1 MKQTKPVRVFAT
13 ADIGEAA
20 LDRLRKRGY
29 VVEVYPKTEAPTKQ
43 FIVEKVRSGIEV
55 LITTLRDAVDDEVL
69 SAGAGTLK
77 IVAQI
82 AVGIDNIDRA
92 AANRYGIPFSS
103 TADVLTE
110 ATAEFAFFML
120 GAVSRKLYSSEK
132 LVEGNLWESWHPY
145 HPFLG
150 DEVTGKTVAVIGT
163 GRIGKAFAKKC
174 IGLDVDL
181 LLYDPEL
188 PDEKFVEYAGREM
201 ALRFEAGFS
210 RKLREV
216 RYVSFSEALAKA
228 DYVSLHV
235 PLLMR
240 GESITPTWHLMN
252 VEAFR
257 RMKKTA
263 YLINTSRGPVV
274 DENALYH
281 ALLNNE
287 IAGAAL
293 DVYEKEPLPRGS
305 PLRDPE
311 LRDRLRLFHH
321 FASGTRETRLSPDP
335 QIGMAGR
342 CAQAVIDVIEANYG
356 GDLSK
361 MPYVVNKEAFRMSDG
376 ETRRRGEERTREEAK
391 K

>member
-1 MKQTKPVRVFAT
+1 MTATEVYRASVFAT

-20 LDRLRKRGY
+20 LNRLREHGY
-29 VVEVYPKTEAPTKQ
+29 EVEVYSNTEAPPKSL
-43 FIVEKVRSGIEV
+43 IVEKVRSGIEA
-55 LITTLRDAVDDEVL
+55 LITTLRDPIDEDVL

-82 AVGIDNIDRA
+82 AVGFDNIDRA
-92 AANRYGIPFSS
+92 AANRYQIPFTN

-110 ATAEFAFFML
+110 ATAEFAFFIM

-132 LVEGNLWESWHPY
+132 LVEENEWTSWHPY

-150 DEVTGKTVAVIGT
+150 DEVTGKTIAVIGT

-174 IGLDVDL
+174 LGLDGDL
-181 LLYDPEL
+181 LLYDPEVR
-188 PDEKFVEYAGREM
+188 DERFVEFAGREM

-210 RKLREV
+210 KKRCEA
-216 RYVSFSEALAKA
+216 RYVSFSEALASA
-228 DYVSLHV
+228 DYISLHV

-240 GESITPTWHLMN
+240 GESITPTYHLMST
-252 VEAFR
+252 EAFR

-274 DENALYH
+274 DEYALYY

-293 DVYEKEPLPRGS
+293 DVYEKEPLPSDS

-335 QIGMAGR
+335 HVGMAGR
-342 CAQAVIDVIEANYG
+342 CVQAVIDVIESNYQ

-361 MPYVVNKEAFRMSDG
+361 MPYVVNKEAFA
-376 ETRRRGEERTREEAK
+376 RR
-391 K
+391 

>member
-1 MKQTKPVRVFAT
+1 MHKIRRTDSSKIFCNPNGMTDKRARVFAT
-13 ADIGEAA
+13 ADIGREAING
-20 LDRLRKRGY
+20 LRKRGY
-29 VVEVYPKTEAPTKQ
+29 EVEVYADTEPPPKSL
-43 FIVEKVRSGIEV
+43 IVQRVKSGIDAI
-55 LITTLRDAVDDEVL
+55 ITTLRDQIEEEVFA
-69 SAGAGTLK
+69 AGAGTLR
-77 IVAQI
+77 IVAQM
-82 AVGIDNIDRA
+82 AVGFDNIDRA
-92 AANRYGIPFSS
+92 AANRHRIPFAN

-110 ATAEFAFFML
+110 ATAEFAFFMM

-132 LVEGNLWESWHPY
+132 LVEDNQLTSWHPY

-150 DEVTGKTVAVIGT
+150 DEVTGKTIAVIGT

-174 IGLDVDL
+174 IGLDAGL

-188 PDEKFVEYAGREM
+188 QDEKFVEYSRREM
-201 ALRFEAGFS
+201 ELRFEAGFS
-210 RKLREV
+210 MKLREV
-216 RYVSFSEALAKA
+216 RYVSFSEALAGA

-240 GESITPTWHLMN
+240 GESVIPTHHLMN

-281 ALLNNE
+281 ALLNGE

-293 DVYEKEPLPRGS
+293 DVYEKEPLPSDS
-305 PLRDPE
+305 PLRDQA

-321 FASGTRETRLSPDP
+321 FASRTREKRLSTDP
-335 QIGMAGR
+335 KIGMAGR
-342 CAQAVIDVIEANYG
+342 VVQAVIDVIEGHYQ
-356 GDLSK
+356 GDRSK
-361 MPYVVNKEAFRMSDG
+361 MPYVVNKEAFDV
-376 ETRRRGEERTREEAK
+376 
-391 K
+391 